1 MSPFQFIL
9 LLSENV
15 KVYKIDHLN
24 FIFLGI
30 VFNISPMDI
39 KTLEKSRI
47 LLCRESIL
55 ITFTDTDITDT
66 DHGYY
71 ITDTDTKSS
80 LCVNLTIY

>member
-55 ITFTDTDITDT
+55 ITFTDTD
-66 DHGYY
+66 HGYY
-71 ITDTDTKSS
+71 ITDTDTKFS